1 MTDKPNM
8 AATPIEPGSL
18 EGRILVAEDCLEISR
33 FIAWVLRRAGAQVD
47 VAANGREAIEKFS
60 TQADAGS
67 DYQLVLTDIEMPEI
81 GGFELV
87 ELLRARGTN
96 VPIVALTALD
106 RADDRQEVLAA
117 GCNDYLIK
125 PAEKWE
131 LVRVCQQWMGKPAP
145 SNSGH

>member
-1 MTDKPNM
+1 
-8 AATPIEPGSL
+8 
-18 EGRILVAEDCLEISR
+18 
-33 FIAWVLRRAGAQVD
+33 
-47 VAANGREAIEKFS
+47 
-60 TQADAGS
+60 
-67 DYQLVLTDIEMPEI
+67 MPEI

-131 LVRVCQQWMGKPAP
+131 LVRVCQQWMGKPAVEL
-145 SNSGH
+145 GALIHDARKTVEKRE